1 MTALSSPG
9 PLCNEPN
16 ISHFQSSNKKWMN
29 LSAAH
34 LHLFTSSLGVK
45 MFNCSIYSPV
55 EQQNTAKHGTPGQE
69 KNINSENAGANLVG

>member
-1 MTALSSPG
+1 
-9 PLCNEPN
+9 
-16 ISHFQSSNKKWMN
+16 MN
-29 LSAAH
+29 LSAAY